1 MRKIFIILG
10 FTFGCF
16 KITAQVNK
24 PKPDTLKIPQ
34 KVLSEADERAKK
46 FLPQYAPLSPNAWSS
61 QKFGDYQVNPATGIT
76 SIPISLFTVQNGS
89 LSMPITL
96 SCHTGGFKMN
106 EQASWVG
113 WGWSLDIGA
122 SLNRTVQGAKD
133 DRDGGSY
140 LTNPITVSRD
150 FCNNSADF
158 NYGQAAIAV
167 LSPLDTQPDIFS
179 YSIPSKSGKFLLGQ
193 NGNSPFKIPNHP
205 IQIAYSGSP
214 TINTFYLI
222 GDDGVAYTFG
232 EGESQNVVSGSSTQ
246 NYISSWLVTQVRSA
260 NSDDV
265 INYSYQSGGS
275 QDLTERQWVS
285 SMLLNA
291 SGHYTNSGSSI
302 PAYTNVSTSITQ
314 KNPYKITYT
323 NGEVEFIQSNAGER
337 QDLTNSRYL
346 KQINVYTYENGVK
359 ILIKVVKFTY
369 SYFSGIRLKLD
380 KVTITDELNSKVEE
394 YVFDY
399 WSNTISWNDA
409 TDNEKKDFF
418 GYYNGKP
425 NTHLIPV
432 GSYQGISIVGGAAD
446 RSTVDTYMKEGVL
459 KRITFPTKGYTEFD
473 YETNKYHD
481 GTNEL
486 FAGGLRVKS
495 IKSVTGGSSFMKR
508 YEYSSDAGAGLGR
521 LTTNWTPASASVPN
535 LQTLLYSDAGGT
547 DVGSAT
553 QASFTQSGGAVDLN
567 TMDAAPVYYTNVT
580 EYFEDA
586 SDPTKNGKNVYTFD
600 FRQDLIVNAPTYS
613 SRDVQPWKRGNL
625 LTKTTYDASNNIVGL
640 VNNQYQELLASTR
653 TAGAFVKTPN
663 VFEGSIPRSTNP
675 CPTTFV
681 QSAVGINGYFPEMVY
696 SSVNYHT
703 GINLVNSSTN
713 EVDNVSTTQTNTYTN
728 ELYLAQTQTSDS
740 QTGISRTE
748 SFIYP
753 SDASYTSDAVVQ
765 EMLTRNQ
772 RSQALETEIKE
783 TISGNISMI
792 YKEKRVF
799 DFFSGS
805 NPRGFSNNILL
816 KELWSAPKGGIL
828 EKRVAF
834 TDYANNGNPLGYV
847 VDDMPISLVWG
858 YNDALLLAEIK
869 NATKSQTDAGLST
882 AGITATGMSST
893 ELSSGQLSQLQS
905 LRSALPN
912 AFVSWYSYRPQV
924 GLSGIVSP
932 NGLVSRFTYDK
943 LNRLQ
948 NIKDHS
954 SYLTDLYNYV
964 YATTAPTGCTNPDAP
979 SIAISSSTLCDAT
992 LAASGCVGVIN
1003 WSNGGA
1009 GASINVSTK
1018 TTTTYTATCT
1028 VDGCTSSASSG
1039 LTIPVLPSGWSSAD
1053 IGTASGC
1060 TQNNSG
1066 ALTLQGSGN
1075 VGGSD
1080 DSFHWI
1086 YKSMSGDF
1094 TMIVKINSLPV
1105 LNGQRSGIMIR
1116 SNTNSNAQFYTL
1128 IQDGNENVGELKRDT
1143 NGGTGG
1149 LYSFAGSAANQ
1160 TWIKVVKTG
1169 TSIKGYYSTDSNPE
1183 ANNQWNAYFNLTGN
1197 APTTL
1202 DFGTNYLIGLVTY
1215 GAANQTTFTNISL
1228 NGNAF

>member
-24 PKPDTLKIPQ
+24 PKTDTLKTP
-34 KVLSEADERAKK
+34 KAVLSEADERAKK
-46 FLPQYAPLSPNAWSS
+46 FLPQYAPLSPNAWSF
-61 QKFGDYQVNPATGIT
+61 QKFGDYQVNLATGVP
-76 SIPISLFTVQNGS
+76 SIPIPLFTVQNGS

-96 SCHTGGFKMN
+96 NYHAGGFKMN

-113 WGWSLDIGA
+113 WGFSLDIGA
-122 SLNRTVQGAKD
+122 SLNRTVQGLKD
-133 DRDGGSY
+133 DDGSY
-140 LTNPITVSRD
+140 LTNPITESRD
-150 FCNNSADF
+150 FCYSSTDF
-158 NYGQAAIAV
+158 NYGQSV
-167 LSPLDTQPDIFS
+167 VSNLTDTQPDIFS
-179 YSIPSKSGKFLLGQ
+179 YNLSSKSGKFILGQ
-193 NGNSPFKIPNHP
+193 NGNLPLKIPNYP
-205 IQIAYSGSP
+205 IQISYPSNFSFSP
-214 TINTFYLI
+214 FHLIN
-222 GDDGVAYTFG
+222 DDGVAYTFG
-232 EGESQNVVSGSSTQ
+232 ETESQSVISGAGSQ
-246 NYISSWLVTQVRSA
+246 NYVSSWLVTQVRSA

-275 QDLTERQWVS
+275 QYLTERQWVS
-285 SMLLNA
+285 SLIYDSVPA
-291 SGHYTNSGSSI
+291 SGGHFTNSTSST
-302 PAYTNVSTSITQ
+302 PTYTVVSTTIGQ
-314 KNPYKITYT
+314 RNPHKITYT
-323 NGEVEFIQSNAGER
+323 NGEVEFIQSNEGER
-337 QDLTNSRYL
+337 LDLINSHYL
-346 KQINVYTYENGVK
+346 KQINVYNYENGVK
-359 ILIKVVKFTY
+359 VLIKVIKFTY
-369 SYFSGIRLKLD
+369 TYFQNGSSNARLKLD
-380 KVTITDELNSKVEE
+380 KITITDEFTTTVEE
-394 YVFDY
+394 YSFDY
-399 WSNTISWNDA
+399 WTNTISWNSDS
-409 TDNEKKDFF
+409 DNEKKDFF

-432 GSYQGISIVGGAAD
+432 GSYSGILIDGGAAN

-459 KRITFPTKGYTEFD
+459 KRITFPTKGYSEFD
-473 YETNKYHD
+473 FETNKYSD

-495 IKSVTGGSSFMKR
+495 IKSVTGGNSLMKR
-508 YEYSSDAGAGLGR
+508 YEYSSSAGAGVGR
-521 LTTNWTPASASVPN
+521 LTTNWTPTNAGIPSI
-535 LQTLLYSDAGGT
+535 QQLLYDDQEGNQNSF
-547 DVGSAT
+547 GSAK
-553 QASFTQSGGAVDLN
+553 QASFTQSGGAVELN
-567 TMDAAPVYYTNVT
+567 TMDSAPVYYTTVT

-586 SDPTKNGKNVYTFD
+586 TDPTKNGRNVYSFD
-600 FRQDLIVNAPTYS
+600 FENDIILNSLTYQTRS
-613 SRDVQPWKRGNL
+613 VKPWKRGNL
-625 LTKTTYDASNNIVGL
+625 LTKTTYDIANNTIAYL
-640 VNNQYQELLASTR
+640 SNQYNEYQVNTR
-653 TAGAFVKTPN
+653 LAGAFVNVPN
-663 VFEGSIPRSTNP
+663 VYDGFGGGSCSTGFNTNFPKMAYGSVYYQTGVNLVVNSTN
-675 CPTTFV
+675 
-681 QSAVGINGYFPEMVY
+681 Q
-696 SSVNYHT
+696 
-703 GINLVNSSTN
+703 
-713 EVDNVSTTQTNTYTN
+713 VDNVSTTQTNAYTN
-728 ELYLAQTQTSDS
+728 ELYLAQTETSDS
-740 QTGISRTE
+740 QTGISRAE

-753 SDASYTSDAVVQ
+753 SDASYTSNAVVQ

-772 RSQALETEIKE
+772 RSQSLETELKE
-783 TISGNISMI
+783 TISGTISTV
-792 YKEKRVF
+792 YKEKKVF

-805 NPRGFSNNILL
+805 NPRGFGNNILV
-816 KELWSAPKGGIL
+816 KELWSAPKGGTL
-828 EKRVAF
+828 EKRVSF
-834 TDYANNGNPLGYV
+834 TDYASNGNPLGYV

-869 NATKSQTDAGLST
+869 NATKSQADAGLST

-905 LRSALPN
+905 LRNALPN
-912 AFVSWYSYRPQV
+912 SFVSWYSYRPQV
-924 GLSGIVSP
+924 GLSGMVSTNGIV
-932 NGLVSRFTYDK
+932 NRFAYDK
-943 LNRLQ
+943 LNRLRS
-948 NIKDHS
+948 IKDHS

-964 YATTAPTGCTNPDAP
+964 YATTAPIGCTNPDAP
-979 SIAISSSTLCDAT
+979 TIAISSSTLCDAT
-992 LAASGCVGVIN
+992 LSASGCSGTIN

-1009 GASINVSTK
+1009 GGSITVSTK

-1028 VDGCTSSASSG
+1028 VDGCTSSASNALSV
-1039 LTIPVLPSGWSSAD
+1039 PVLPSGWSSAD

-1105 LNGQRSGIMIR
+1105 VNGQRSGIMIR

-1169 TSIKGYYSTDSNPE
+1169 TSIKGYHSTNSNPE
-1183 ANNQWNAYFNLTGN
+1183 ANNAWNDYFNLTGN

-1202 DFGTNYLIGLVTY
+1202 DFGSNYLIGLVTY
-1215 GAANQTTFTNISL
+1215 GSSNQTTFTNITL

>member
-24 PKPDTLKIPQ
+24 PKTDTLKTP
-34 KVLSEADERAKK
+34 KAVLSEADERAKK
-46 FLPQYAPLSPNAWSS
+46 FLPQYAPLSPNAWSF
-61 QKFGDYQVNPATGIT
+61 QKFGDYQVNLATGVP
-76 SIPISLFTVQNGS
+76 SIPIPLFTVQNGS

-96 SCHTGGFKMN
+96 NYHAGGFKMN

-113 WGWSLDIGA
+113 WGFSLDIGA
-122 SLNRTVQGAKD
+122 SLNRTVQGLKD
-133 DRDGGSY
+133 DDGSY
-140 LTNPITVSRD
+140 LTNPITESRD
-150 FCNNSADF
+150 FCYSSTDF
-158 NYGQAAIAV
+158 YYGQSV
-167 LSPLDTQPDIFS
+167 VSNLTDTQPDIFS
-179 YSIPSKSGKFLLGQ
+179 YNLSSKSGKFILGQ
-193 NGNSPFKIPNHP
+193 NGNLPLKIPNYP
-205 IQIAYSGSP
+205 IQISYPSNFSFSP
-214 TINTFYLI
+214 FHLIN
-222 GDDGVAYTFG
+222 DDGVAYTFG
-232 EGESQNVVSGSSTQ
+232 ETESQSVISGAGSQ
-246 NYISSWLVTQVRSA
+246 NYVSSWLVTQVRSA

-275 QDLTERQWVS
+275 QYLTERQWVS
-285 SMLLNA
+285 SLIYDSVPA
-291 SGHYTNSGSSI
+291 SGGHFTNSTSST
-302 PAYTNVSTSITQ
+302 PTYTVVSTTIGQ
-314 KNPYKITYT
+314 RNPHKITYT
-323 NGEVEFIQSNAGER
+323 NGEVEFIQSNEGER
-337 QDLTNSRYL
+337 LDLINSHYL
-346 KQINVYTYENGVK
+346 KQINVYNYENGVK
-359 ILIKVVKFTY
+359 VLIKVIKFTY
-369 SYFSGIRLKLD
+369 TYFQNGSSNARLKLD
-380 KVTITDELNSKVEE
+380 KITITDEFTTTVEE
-394 YVFDY
+394 YSFDY
-399 WSNTISWNDA
+399 WTNTISWNSDS
-409 TDNEKKDFF
+409 DNEKKDFF

-432 GSYQGISIVGGAAD
+432 GSYSGILIDGGAAN

-459 KRITFPTKGYTEFD
+459 KRITFPTKGYSEFD
-473 YETNKYHD
+473 FETNKYSD

-495 IKSVTGGSSFMKR
+495 IKSVTGGNSLMKR
-508 YEYSSDAGAGLGR
+508 YEYSSSAGAGVGR
-521 LTTNWTPASASVPN
+521 LTTNWTPTNAGIPSI
-535 LQTLLYSDAGGT
+535 QQLLYDDQEGNQNSF
-547 DVGSAT
+547 GSAK
-553 QASFTQSGGAVDLN
+553 QASFTQSGGAVELN
-567 TMDAAPVYYTNVT
+567 TMDSAPVYYTTVT

-586 SDPTKNGKNVYTFD
+586 TDPTKNGRNVYSFD
-600 FRQDLIVNAPTYS
+600 FENDIILNSLTYQTRS
-613 SRDVQPWKRGNL
+613 VKPWKRGNL
-625 LTKTTYDASNNIVGL
+625 LTKTTYDIANNTIAYL
-640 VNNQYQELLASTR
+640 SNQYNEYQVNTR
-653 TAGAFVKTPN
+653 LAGAFVNVPN
-663 VFEGSIPRSTNP
+663 VYDGFGGGSCSTGFNTNFPKMAYGSVYYQTGVNLVVNSTN
-675 CPTTFV
+675 
-681 QSAVGINGYFPEMVY
+681 Q
-696 SSVNYHT
+696 
-703 GINLVNSSTN
+703 
-713 EVDNVSTTQTNTYTN
+713 VDNVSTTQTNAYTN
-728 ELYLAQTQTSDS
+728 ELYLAQTETSDS
-740 QTGISRTE
+740 QTGISRAE

-753 SDASYTSDAVVQ
+753 SDASYTSNAVVQ

-772 RSQALETEIKE
+772 RSQSLETELKE
-783 TISGNISMI
+783 TISGTISTV
-792 YKEKRVF
+792 YKEKKVF

-805 NPRGFSNNILL
+805 NPRGFGNNILV
-816 KELWSAPKGGIL
+816 KELWSAPKGGTL
-828 EKRVAF
+828 EKRVSF
-834 TDYANNGNPLGYV
+834 TDYASNGNPLGYV

-869 NATKSQTDAGLST
+869 NATKSQADAGLST

-905 LRSALPN
+905 LRNALPN
-912 AFVSWYSYRPQV
+912 SFVSWYSYRPQV
-924 GLSGIVSP
+924 GLSGMVSTNGIV
-932 NGLVSRFTYDK
+932 NRFAYDK
-943 LNRLQ
+943 LNRLRS
-948 NIKDHS
+948 IKDHS

-964 YATTAPTGCTNPDAP
+964 YATTAPIGCTNPDAP
-979 SIAISSSTLCDAT
+979 TIAISSSTLCDAT
-992 LAASGCVGVIN
+992 LSASGCSGTIN

-1009 GASINVSTK
+1009 GGSITVSTK

-1028 VDGCTSSASSG
+1028 VSGCSSSASNALSV
-1039 LTIPVLPSGWSSAD
+1039 PVLPSSWSSAD

-1105 LNGQRSGIMIR
+1105 VNGQRSGIMIR

-1169 TSIKGYYSTDSNPE
+1169 TSIKGYHSTNSNPE
-1183 ANNQWNAYFNLTGN
+1183 ANNAWNDYFNLTGN

-1202 DFGTNYLIGLVTY
+1202 DFGSNYLIGLVTY
-1215 GAANQTTFTNISL
+1215 GSSNQTTFTNITL